1 MHGQNSNSYDEYG
14 NTQTNYTGFPPSY
27 IPPNNPPSHTSH
39 SDSPSQQPS
48 QPQLLEPFQQQQ
60 PLEECQES
68 FGQHNSFERRQLH
81 QPQTFIQQQAPSQY
95 LMPQPSS
102 KPLPY
107 SLPSTQSS
115 QVQSMP
121 QSQPF
126 SQLQDPIGLDVMNFF
141 EAQSQSSVQ
150 SHPQMPMDFS
160 SDSLQNFE
168 MLAMYEVENRRQ
180 DIVPNL
186 FGAQASLQN
195 DASGQDTYRLSRS
208 HLGSTDTIGIGSIRD
223 LVSAFRDRLLSRSY
237 FVFRWSRDLER
248 TLSTLI
254 SEALDDVHTAISQMW
269 PTFSESNIKQAHSLS
284 FAGQE
289 TFVVF
294 CEDLMFIY
302 NKRVSGIADSIGI
315 QPLLNHIYSTGKK
328 VILMSRDRGT
338 NSRNRGDESRPR
350 PSKNSDI
357 YIWYLRRLGFR
368 RLRESLQE
376 FWTSFKGND
385 DQMLRTVMEDLLYK
399 ANDMVLIRNNGY
411 GTEPTILDGILLV
424 DIQTRKKRPPVSCST
439 LQTQYKVDSHT
450 TLTNILTRELLV
462 EDVLWKYHLGI

>member
-254 SEALDDVHTAISQMW
+254 SEALDD
-269 PTFSESNIKQAHSLS
+269 
-284 FAGQE
+284 
-289 TFVVF
+289 FVVF

-338 NSRNRGDESRPR
+338 NSDRVFKGYFYFQVETEEMNQGHAPLKI
-350 PSKNSDI
+350 PI
-357 YIWYLRRLGFR
+357 YIYGISEDWGLG
-368 RLRESLQE
+368 
-376 FWTSFKGND
+376 D
-385 DQMLRTVMEDLLYK
+385 
-399 ANDMVLIRNNGY
+399 
-411 GTEPTILDGILLV
+411 
-424 DIQTRKKRPPVSCST
+424 
-439 LQTQYKVDSHT
+439 
-450 TLTNILTRELLV
+450 
-462 EDVLWKYHLGI
+462 

>member
-14 NTQTNYTGFPPSY
+14 NTQTNYTGFSPSY

-48 QPQLLEPFQQQQ
+48 QPQLLEPFQQQQQQ

-141 EAQSQSSVQ
+141 ETQSQSSVQ

-208 HLGSTDTIGIGSIRD
+208 HLGSTDTIEIGRIRD

-248 TLSTLI
+248 ILSTLI
-254 SEALDDVHTAISQMW
+254 SEALDDVHTAIGQMW
-269 PTFSESNIKQAHSLS
+269 PTFSKSNIKQAHSLLIKLQNQDPS
-284 FAGQE
+284 LA
-289 TFVVF
+289 
-294 CEDLMFIY
+294 
-302 NKRVSGIADSIGI
+302 KR
-315 QPLLNHIYSTGKK
+315 P
-328 VILMSRDRGT
+328 
-338 NSRNRGDESRPR
+338 
-350 PSKNSDI
+350 
-357 YIWYLRRLGFR
+357 F
-368 RLRESLQE
+368 
-376 FWTSFKGND
+376 
-385 DQMLRTVMEDLLYK
+385 EDLLKNRLTRLLPYLGCDLHLVCSILRRPDVHMQQK
-399 ANDMVLIRNNGY
+399 SIRN
-411 GTEPTILDGILLV
+411 
-424 DIQTRKKRPPVSCST
+424 RR
-439 LQTQYKVDSHT
+439 
-450 TLTNILTRELLV
+450 
-462 EDVLWKYHLGI
+462 